1 MSQLNPPPI
10 RDSVDQDSRLG
21 LRASWQ
27 AWFSQLFKWLQS
39 LGNSVSK
46 LVSNN
51 TGINTGDQTN
61 ITGTAANLSG
71 TPALPNGTTATTQAN
86 GDSSTKL
93 ANDAF
98 VQAALTYYNTPVA
111 WDGSTDRVLG
121 VGQITQD
128 SFTSATSMPL
138 HIACGDGQVYEIE
151 MNGVCAVVAGTSDAY
166 LQMNNAAPSATFNF
180 FALAQSGN
188 TTVGGS
194 LTASAGAGFEFT
206 SFGVSPY
213 SATINAFTSTANK
226 VTRAFYFNIS
236 TSSANSGM
244 KHCQLLDTT
253 TVWSSLGTI
262 AQPNAWTGQ
271 VVCRRIA

>member
-27 AWFSQLFKWLQS
+27 AWFSQLSVWLRT
-39 LGNSVSK
+39 LAA
-46 LVSNN
+46 NN

-98 VQAALTYYNTPVA
+98 VQAALTYYNTAVV
-111 WDGSTDRVLG
+111 WDGVNDRVLG

-138 HIACGDGQVYEIE
+138 HIACGDGQVYEIQF
-151 MNGVCAVVAGTSDAY
+151 NGVAAAAASGITI
-166 LQMNNAAPSATFNF
+166 LQPNNAVPTTNLFTIGQLFGSSTGSGANYSTGSAD
-180 FALAQSGN
+180 SGFRLNAAGSLLVATIVVSVQTVNKN
-188 TTVGGS
+188 TKSTYISAVGGTVIDYFGDEFS
-194 LTASAGAGFEFT
+194 LW
-206 SFGVSPY
+206 
-213 SATINAFTSTANK
+213 
-226 VTRAFYFNIS
+226 
-236 TSSANSGM
+236 
-244 KHCQLLDTT
+244 QDTT
-253 TVWSSLGTI
+253 TVWASLGTI
-262 AQPNAWTGQ
+262 TMPNAWTGTIT
-271 VVCRRIA
+271 VRRVA